1 MELSKHTVA
10 DLFLQLG
17 LPSETGDIERFV
29 ETHRPLP
36 DDVRLPDASFWSA
49 SQSQF
54 LREELIEDAD
64 WAEVVD
70 RLSVML
76 RS

>member
-10 DLFLQLG
+10 DLFMQLG
-17 LPSETGDIERFV
+17 LPSEPADIERFV
-29 ETHRPLP
+29 ASHKPLP
-36 DDVRLPDASFWSA
+36 PDVRLPDASFWSA